1 MTALTRTV
9 DMIPLWLKPGNE
21 SAGVPAGYSLEPGA
35 EQLLV
40 HGGNIA
46 ELFGELE
53 DAGRPS
59 FMIFDLPGEAR
70 AAEAA
75 LVRGGLDGVQV
86 ESGRTLNGEGLLMMV
101 SAEAPLEA
109 ASAFDIQ
116 DERTRTGYQLP
127 LRGSWEM
134 ELDEAEAI
142 LALPPADRI
151 DLAFV
156 LARKICATENPNVV
170 RALQHELENFPGAS
184 VGLPRLELADLTE
197 DIDID
202 EDQDAGE
209 LHQAI
214 LRYARNLDCSSQ
226 IDSLA
231 RRLREEFPATVR
243 QKEYGT
249 AGVEF

>member
-1 MTALTRTV
+1 MTALTRTA

-21 SAGVPAGYSLEPGA
+21 AQGLPAGYSLEPGA

-46 ELFGELE
+46 DLRGELE
-53 DAGRPS
+53 GAGRPS

-75 LVRGGLDGVQV
+75 LASRGLEGFRV

-101 SAEAPLEA
+101 SAGAPLEA
-109 ASAFDIQ
+109 FSAFDIQ

-134 ELDEAEAI
+134 ELGEAEAI

-151 DLAFV
+151 DLASV
-156 LARKICATENPNVV
+156 LARKICDAGNPNVV
-170 RALQHELENFPGAS
+170 RALQHELESIPGAS
-184 VGLPRLELADLTE
+184 VGLPRLELADLAE
-197 DIDID
+197 DIEID
-202 EDQDAGE
+202 EGQDAGD
-209 LHQAI
+209 LHRTI
-214 LRYARNLDCSSQ
+214 LRHARSLDCSDQ

-243 QKEYGT
+243 QKDYGP
-249 AGVEF
+249 AGAEF